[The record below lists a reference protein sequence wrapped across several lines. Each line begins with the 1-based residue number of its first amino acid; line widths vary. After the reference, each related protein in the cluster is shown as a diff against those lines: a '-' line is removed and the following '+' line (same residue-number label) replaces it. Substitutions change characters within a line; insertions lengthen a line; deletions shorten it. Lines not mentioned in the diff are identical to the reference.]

1 LERGVDLGELVFD
14 AAVADLE
21 SLDFAEPAFA
31 FRLDDA
37 GFEIAADLFQPG
49 ALCGVRSQERAS
61 HTSMFM
67 DAG

>member
-1 LERGVDLGELVFD
+1 LERGIDLGELVLD

-21 SLDFAEPAFA
+21 SLDFAEPSFA

-37 GFEIAADLFQPG
+37 GFEVVADLDESVT
-49 ALCGVRSQERAS
+49 LCGVRSQERAS
-61 HTSMFM
+61 HASVFM